1 MIDRELD
8 IQTGDGLMNSF
19 ITYPEEGGPFPV
31 VIFYMDAPGKREELH
46 DMARRLGTAGYYVV
60 LPNLYYR
67 RERSFQIDASDAT
80 RAHMFELMNTLNTR
94 LVNEDTQAILD
105 FLVGEEHASTGPVG
119 CVGYCM
125 SGPFV
130 LAAAA
135 AFAPRMAAAASFY
148 GVRLCTDAPDSPHL
162 TANRITGE
170 LYVGCAETD
179 VWAPPEMVNALGE
192 HLAKTQIRQR
202 IEWYPGTH
210 HGFAFPQRQGAY
222 DKRAAER
229 HWERIHALFER
240 NLKRSSTR

>member
-1 MIDRELD
+1 MIDRDLD
-8 IQTGDGLMNSF
+8 IQTTDGLMNTF

-46 DMARRLGTAGYYVV
+46 AMARRIGTAGYYVV

-67 RERSFQIDASDAT
+67 TERNFVIDASDAT
-80 RAHMFELMNTLNTR
+80 RAHMFELMNSINSR

-105 FLVGEEHASTGPVG
+105 FLDGEELASSGPIG

-130 LAAAA
+130 VSAAA

-148 GVRLCTDAPDSPHL
+148 GVRLCTDAPDSPHR
-162 TANRITGE
+162 TADKITGE
-170 LYVGCAETD
+170 LYVACAETD
-179 VWAPPEMVNALGE
+179 VWAPPEMIAAFSE
-192 HLAKTQIRQR
+192 HLAKTKIRHR

-222 DKRAAER
+222 NERAAER
-229 HWERIHALFER
+229 HWERINALFER
-240 NLKRSSTR
+240 NLKRTSAR

>member
-31 VIFYMDAPGKREELH
+31 VLFYMDAPGKREELH

-67 RERSFQIDASDAT
+67 TERNFQIDASDAT
-80 RAHMFELMNTLNTR
+80 RKHMFDLMATLNSR
-94 LVNEDTQAILD
+94 LVNEDTRAILD
-105 FLVGEEHASTGPVG
+105 FLAGEEHASSGPIG

-135 AFAPRMAAAASFY
+135 EFAPRMAAAASFY
-148 GVRLCTDAPDSPHL
+148 GVRLCTDAPDSPISS
-162 TANRITGE
+162 ARRSAVSITS
-170 LYVGCAETD
+170 VGAALED
-179 VWAPPEMVNALGE
+179 RRSRAPSR
-192 HLAKTQIRQR
+192 T
-202 IEWYPGTH
+202 
-210 HGFAFPQRQGAY
+210 
-222 DKRAAER
+222 RA
-229 HWERIHALFER
+229 
-240 NLKRSSTR
+240 S

>member
-1 MIDRELD
+1 MIDRDLD
-8 IQTGDGLMNSF
+8 IQTRDGLMNTF
-19 ITYPEEGGPFPV
+19 VTYPEEGGPFPV

-46 DMARRLGTAGYYVV
+46 AMARRIGTAGYYVV

-67 RERSFQIDASDAT
+67 TERNFVIDPSDAA
-80 RAHMFELMNTLNTR
+80 RAHMFELMNSINGR

-105 FLVGEEHASTGPVG
+105 FLEGEELASSGPIG

-130 LAAAA
+130 VSAAA

-162 TANRITGE
+162 TADKITGE
-170 LYVGCAETD
+170 LYVACAETD
-179 VWAPPEMVNALGE
+179 VWAPPEMIAALSE
-192 HLAKTQIRQR
+192 HLAKTKIRYR

-222 DKRAAER
+222 DMRAAER
-229 HWERIHALFER
+229 HWERLNALFER
-240 NLKRSSTR
+240 NLKKTSAR

>member
-8 IQTGDGLMNSF
+8 IQTRDGLMNTF

-31 VIFYMDAPGKREELH
+31 VLFYMDAPGKREELH
-46 DMARRLGTAGYYVV
+46 AMARRIGSVGYYVV

-67 RERSFQIDASDAT
+67 SERDFVVDPSDPT
-80 RAHMFELMNTLNTR
+80 RKRMFDLMNSLNTK
-94 LVNEDTQAILD
+94 LVNEDTRAILD
-105 FLVGEEHASTGPVG
+105 FVVGEEHAGSGPIG

-130 LAAAA
+130 LSAAAE
-135 AFAPRMAAAASFY
+135 FAPRMAAAASFY
-148 GVRLCTDAPDSPHL
+148 GVRLCTDAADSPHR
-162 TANRITGE
+162 TAHRITGE
-170 LYVGCAETD
+170 LYVACAETD
-179 VWAPPEMVNALGE
+179 VWAPKEMIDALDA
-192 HLAKTQIRQR
+192 HLKTTKINYR

-222 DKRAAER
+222 DMRAAER

-240 NLKRSSTR
+240 NLKKSSAR

>member
-1 MIDRELD
+1 
-8 IQTGDGLMNSF
+8 MNSF

-67 RERSFQIDASDAT
+67 TERNFRIDPSDAT
-80 RAHMFELMNTLNTR
+80 RARMFELMNTLNTR
-94 LVNEDTQAILD
+94 LVNEDTRAILD
-105 FLVGEEHASTGPVG
+105 FLGGEEDASAGPIG

-130 LAAAA
+130 LSAAAE
-135 AFAPRMAAAASFY
+135 FAPRMAAAASFY

-162 TANRITGE
+162 TAANITGE
-170 LYVGCAETD
+170 LYVACAETD
-179 VWAPPEMVNALGE
+179 NWAPPEMVAA
-192 HLAKTQIRQR
+192 LAKHLSGTRIRHR

-222 DKRAAER
+222 DARAAER
-229 HWERIHALFER
+229 HWERLNALFER
-240 NLKRSSTR
+240 NLKRSLAH